1 MPTDLHFLLDRRLY
15 HQLPSDDIA
24 PGFLESVHQ
33 PPIATPLDDLIQ
45 AGHFRRAAESALTD
59 LLTSNPSD
67 ASRIFKLLYTR
78 LACLV
83 VISRPDLAADEAVPL
98 SDFLNRN
105 TPEAR
110 DTLPLVPWDL
120 RLLLVRLQ
128 SIAAADGGRRAI
140 MSLYAL
146 TSEVRSH
153 ISSARESGDETS
165 LTLWSARLR
174 DLGLRVA
181 DSLVEIGE
189 LETASRH
196 VDSLHAT
203 AADQDTDSDA
213 LHTRKALLQIRLGNL
228 SLAAQTLS
236 HLPASPTKDL
246 HHALLQTAYG
256 DFATSASTWRSLATQ
271 SPSNELLAQN
281 AATCL
286 LYANRITEAREVLET
301 LARHTA
307 AFPVLLFNL
316 STVYELCSERAGEL
330 KGGLAREFAQRQ
342 PGVEAVGCGGWERGV
357 GEFKL

>member
-1 MPTDLHFLLDRRLY
+1 MPTDLQFLLDRRLY
-15 HQLPSDDIA
+15 HQLASDDIA
-24 PGFLESVHQ
+24 PGFLESAHQ
-33 PPIATPLDDLIQ
+33 PPIATPLDNLIQ
-45 AGHFRRAAESALTD
+45 AGHFRRAAESALTE
-59 LLTSNPSD
+59 LLASTPSD
-67 ASRIFKLLYTR
+67 VSRLFKLLYTR

-146 TSEVRSH
+146 SGEVRSH

-196 VDSLHAT
+196 LDSLLAT
-203 AADQDTDSDA
+203 ASDQDTAHA

-228 SLAAQTLS
+228 TLAAQTLS
-236 HLPASPTKDL
+236 HLPASPSADL

-256 DFATSASTWRSLATQ
+256 DFATSATTWHTLASQ

-301 LARHTA
+301 LARRTA

-342 PGVEAVGCGGWERGV
+342 PGVEAVGCGGWERGL